1 MADPEL
7 LRYLAAKSGLGLKYL
22 SKDEKIS
29 ILLGELRT
37 RFPDVVMK
45 GGTAINRAYLS
56 KSGVSRFSPRYRS
69 RFYFKK
75 PSSGKNFIHFRTD
88 ENDTGF

>member
-7 LRYLAAKSGLGLKYL
+7 LRYLAAKSGLGLRHL

-29 ILLGELRT
+29 ILLGEIRT

-45 GGTAINRAYLS
+45 GGTGRPVPY
-56 KSGVSRFSPRYRS
+56 RY
-69 RFYFKK
+69 
-75 PSSGKNFIHFRTD
+75 N
-88 ENDTGF
+88 